1 MQHNS
6 LKALFPQLLGPKSPV
21 YLDSA
26 ATSHK
31 PQSVIE
37 RVNQYYANENA
48 NVHRSSH
55 RLAAQTTAKFEAV
68 RQQVQHFIGAQSHK
82 EIIWTKGATES
93 INLVASCLSAQHLQA
108 GQTLLLSGLEHHAN
122 LVPWQQM
129 AQRFALQIHIMPVD
143 DKGCLLIEQALEL
156 IDSHT
161 ALVAVTHVS
170 NALGNINPIERIIKK
185 AKALGALTLIDGAQA
200 ISHLTVNVQTL
211 DCDFYVF
218 SAHKMYGPTGIGVL
232 YGKQALLESMSP
244 YQYGGEMIQQ
254 VGYFESSFQGLPYK
268 FEAGTPNIAGVLGLG
283 AAVAFIEQYRVLIEQ
298 IESEL
303 YEYLLQQLAQ
313 IEQVQLWGET
323 KSSIALQSITL
334 IGLNIQDL
342 SILLSEQN
350 IAIRTGHH
358 CTMPLMQRLGLA
370 GTLRISLACYNTFA
384 DIDTFIQAL
393 KIAMAQLV
401 PDSVI
406 QDELIVGFTPEPL
419 VIGIILPLAQKIKTA
434 QGWDSVYRQIMLAG
448 KELERLPV
456 HLQVPE
462 NEVNG
467 CESQVWLTCT
477 VNEQQ
482 VYLQGDSPSKIV
494 RGLLAII
501 FEVLEGQKVQS
512 IAVFDMPAYL
522 QQLGLSRHLSPSRGN
537 GLIAVVQK
545 IQQQCEVYLSV
556 SLS

>member
-1 MQHNS
+1 MQNNP
-6 LKALFPQLLGPKSPV
+6 LKALFPQLVGAKPLI

-31 PQSVIE
+31 PLCVIE
-37 RVNQYYANENA
+37 RINQYYSNENA
-48 NVHRSSH
+48 NVHRSNH
-55 RLAAQTTAKFEAV
+55 TLAAQTTAKFETV
-68 RQQVQHFIGAQSHK
+68 RQQVQHFIGAKSDK

-93 INLVASCLSAQHLQA
+93 INLVANCLSTQHLQT
-108 GQTLLLSGLEHHAN
+108 GQKILLSALEHHAN

-143 DKGCLLIEQALEL
+143 DKGCLLIEQALQL
-156 IDSHT
+156 IDSQT

-170 NALGNINPIERIIKK
+170 NTLGNINPIELIIKK
-185 AKALGALTLIDGAQA
+185 AKALGAMTLIDGAQA
-200 ISHLTVNVQTL
+200 ISHLKVDVQAL

-254 VGYFESSFQGLPYK
+254 VGYFDSTFQGLPYK

-283 AAVAFIEQYRVLIEQ
+283 AAVAFIEQHRALIDQ

-303 YEYLLQQLAQ
+303 YAYLLQQLAQ
-313 IEQVQLWGET
+313 IKQVQLWGET

-384 DIDTFIQAL
+384 DIDAFMQAL
-393 KIAMAQLV
+393 KNAMLQLA
-401 PDSVI
+401 PDSAI
-406 QDELIVGFTPEPL
+406 QDESNVVVASELWAIDK
-419 VIGIILPLAQKIKTA
+419 ILPLAQKIKAA
-434 QGWDSVYRQIMLAG
+434 QGWDSVYREIMIAG
-448 KELERLPV
+448 KELNRLPV
-456 HLQVPE
+456 HLQVAE
-462 NEVNG
+462 YEVNG
-467 CESQVWLTCT
+467 CESQVWLSCE
-477 VNEQQ
+477 VKNQHLH
-482 VYLQGDSPSKIV
+482 LQGDSPSKIV

-501 FEVLEGQKVQS
+501 FEVLQGQNVQS
-512 IAVFDMPAYL
+512 IAVFDMAAYL

-537 GLIAVVQK
+537 GLLAVVQFIK
-545 IQQQCEVYLSV
+545 LQCELACAKN
-556 SLS
+556 

>member
-1 MQHNS
+1 MQNNP
-6 LKALFPQLLGPKSPV
+6 LKALFPQLVGAKPLI

-31 PQSVIE
+31 PLCVIE
-37 RVNQYYANENA
+37 RINQYYSNENA
-48 NVHRSSH
+48 NVHRSNH
-55 RLAAQTTAKFEAV
+55 TLAAQTTAKFETV
-68 RQQVQHFIGAQSHK
+68 RQQVQHFIGAKSDK

-93 INLVASCLSAQHLQA
+93 INLVANCLSTQHLQT
-108 GQTLLLSGLEHHAN
+108 GQKILLSALEHHAN

-170 NALGNINPIERIIKK
+170 NTLGNINPIELIIKK
-185 AKALGALTLIDGAQA
+185 AKALGAMTLIDGAQA
-200 ISHLTVNVQTL
+200 ISHLKVDVQAL

-254 VGYFESSFQGLPYK
+254 VGYFDSTFQGLPYK

-283 AAVAFIEQYRVLIEQ
+283 AAVAFIEQHRALIDQ

-303 YEYLLQQLAQ
+303 YAYLLQQLAQ
-313 IEQVQLWGET
+313 IKQVQLWGET

-384 DIDTFIQAL
+384 DIDAFMQAL
-393 KIAMAQLV
+393 KNAMLQLA
-401 PDSVI
+401 PDSAI
-406 QDELIVGFTPEPL
+406 QDESNVVVASELWAIDK
-419 VIGIILPLAQKIKTA
+419 ILPLAQKIKAA
-434 QGWDSVYRQIMLAG
+434 QGWDSVYREIMIAG
-448 KELERLPV
+448 KELNRLPV
-456 HLQVPE
+456 HLQVAE
-462 NEVNG
+462 YEVNG
-467 CESQVWLTCT
+467 CESQVWLSCE
-477 VNEQQ
+477 VKNQHLH
-482 VYLQGDSPSKIV
+482 LQGDSPSKIV

-501 FEVLEGQKVQS
+501 FEVLQGQNVQS
-512 IAVFDMPAYL
+512 IAVFDMAAYL

-537 GLIAVVQK
+537 GLLAVVQFIK
-545 IQQQCEVYLSV
+545 LQCELACAKN
-556 SLS
+556 

>member
-1 MQHNS
+1 MQNNP
-6 LKALFPQLLGPKSPV
+6 LKALFPQLLGAKPLI

-31 PQSVIE
+31 PLSVIE
-37 RVNQYYANENA
+37 RINQYYSNENS

-55 RLAAQTTAKFEAV
+55 TLAAQTTAKFEAV
-68 RQQVQHFIGAQSHK
+68 RQQVQHFIGAQSER

-93 INLVASCLSAQHLQA
+93 INLVANCLSTKHLQT
-108 GQTLLLSGLEHHAN
+108 GQKILLSALEHHAN

-143 DKGCLLIEQALEL
+143 DKGCLLIEQALAL
-156 IDSHT
+156 IDSQT

-170 NALGNINPIERIIKK
+170 NTLGNIHPIELIIKK
-185 AKALGALTLIDGAQA
+185 AKAFGAITLIDGAQA
-200 ISHLTVNVQTL
+200 ISHLKVNVQAL
-211 DCDFYVF
+211 GCDFYVF

-254 VGYFESSFQGLPYK
+254 VGYFDSTFQGLPYK

-283 AAVAFIEQYRVLIEQ
+283 AAVDFIEQHRALIDQ

-303 YEYLLQQLAQ
+303 YQYLLQQLAQ
-313 IEQVQLWGET
+313 IKQVQLWGET

-358 CTMPLMQRLGLA
+358 CTMPLMQRLGLE

-384 DIDTFIQAL
+384 DIDAFMQAL
-393 KIAMAQLV
+393 KYAVLQLAPDNVILEESNVVV
-401 PDSVI
+401 PSELWVI
-406 QDELIVGFTPEPL
+406 DKT
-419 VIGIILPLAQKIKTA
+419 LPLAQKIKTA
-434 QGWDSVYRQIMLAG
+434 QGWDSVYREIMIAG
-448 KELERLPV
+448 KKLIRLPV
-456 HLQVPE
+456 HLQVTE
-462 NEVNG
+462 YEVNG
-467 CESQVWLTCT
+467 CESQVWLSCE
-477 VNEQQ
+477 VKEQQ

-501 FEVLEGQKVQS
+501 FEVLQGQNVQS
-512 IAVFDMPAYL
+512 IAVFDMAAYL

-537 GLIAVVQK
+537 GLLAVVQF
-545 IQQQCEVYLSV
+545 IQRQCKLAGAKN
-556 SLS
+556 

>member
-1 MQHNS
+1 MQNNP
-6 LKALFPQLLGPKSPV
+6 LKALFPQLVGAKPLI

-31 PQSVIE
+31 PLCVIE
-37 RVNQYYANENA
+37 RINQYYSNENA
-48 NVHRSSH
+48 NVHRSNH
-55 RLAAQTTAKFEAV
+55 TLAAQTTAKFETV
-68 RQQVQHFIGAQSHK
+68 RQQVQHFIGAKSDK

-93 INLVASCLSAQHLQA
+93 INLVANCLSTQHLQT
-108 GQTLLLSGLEHHAN
+108 GQKILLSALEHHAN

-156 IDSHT
+156 IDNHT

-170 NALGNINPIERIIKK
+170 NTLGNINPIELIIKK
-185 AKALGALTLIDGAQA
+185 AKALGAMTLIDGAQA
-200 ISHLTVNVQTL
+200 ISHLKVDVQAL

-254 VGYFESSFQGLPYK
+254 VGYFDSTFQGLPYK

-283 AAVAFIEQYRVLIEQ
+283 AAVAFIEQHRALIDQ

-313 IEQVQLWGET
+313 IKQVQLWGET

-384 DIDTFIQAL
+384 DIEAFMQAL
-393 KIAMAQLV
+393 KNAVLQLA
-401 PDSVI
+401 PDSAI
-406 QDELIVGFTPEPL
+406 QDESNVVVASELWAIDK
-419 VIGIILPLAQKIKTA
+419 ILPLAQKIKAA
-434 QGWDSVYRQIMLAG
+434 QGWDSVYREIMIAG
-448 KELERLPV
+448 KELNRLPV
-456 HLQVPE
+456 HLQVAE
-462 NEVNG
+462 YEVNG
-467 CESQVWLTCT
+467 CESQVWLSCE
-477 VNEQQ
+477 VKNQHLH
-482 VYLQGDSPSKIV
+482 LQGDSPSKIV

-501 FEVLEGQKVQS
+501 FEVLQGQNVQS
-512 IAVFDMPAYL
+512 IAVFDMAAYL

-537 GLIAVVQK
+537 GLLAVVQFIK
-545 IQQQCEVYLSV
+545 LQCELACAKN
-556 SLS
+556 

>member
-1 MQHNS
+1 MQNNP
-6 LKALFPQLLGPKSPV
+6 LKALFPQLLGARPMI

-31 PQSVIE
+31 PLSVIE
-37 RVNQYYANENA
+37 RINQYYSNENA

-55 RLAAQTTAKFEAV
+55 TLAAETTAKFEAV
-68 RQQVQHFIGAQSHK
+68 RQQVQHFIGAQSDK

-93 INLVASCLSAQHLQA
+93 INLVANCLSTQHLQT
-108 GQTLLLSGLEHHAN
+108 GQKILLSALEHHAN

-170 NALGNINPIERIIKK
+170 NTLGNINPIELIIKK
-185 AKALGALTLIDGAQA
+185 AKALGAMTLIDGAQA
-200 ISHLTVNVQTL
+200 ISHLKVNVQAL

-254 VGYFESSFQGLPYK
+254 VGYFDSTFQGLPYK

-283 AAVAFIEQYRVLIEQ
+283 AAVAFIEQHRALIDK

-303 YEYLLQQLAQ
+303 YEYLLQQLTQ
-313 IEQVQLWGET
+313 IKRVQLWGET
-323 KSSIALQSITL
+323 KTSIALQSITL

-358 CTMPLMQRLGLA
+358 CTMPLMQRLGVA

-384 DIDTFIQAL
+384 DIDAFMQAL
-393 KIAMAQLV
+393 KNAVLQLA
-401 PDSVI
+401 PDSAI
-406 QDELIVGFTPEPL
+406 QDESNVVVASDILAIVN
-419 VIGIILPLAQKIKTA
+419 ILPVAQKIKAA
-434 QGWDSVYRQIMLAG
+434 QGWDSVYREIMMAG
-448 KELERLPV
+448 KELNRLPV
-456 HLQVPE
+456 HLQVAE
-462 NEVNG
+462 YEVNG
-467 CESQVWLTCT
+467 CESQVWLSCE
-477 VNEQQ
+477 VKEQQ
-482 VYLQGDSPSKIV
+482 VHLQGDSPSKIV

-501 FEVLEGQKVQS
+501 FEVLEGRNVQS
-512 IAVFDMPAYL
+512 IAVFDMAAYL

-537 GLIAVVQK
+537 GLFAVVHF
-545 IQQQCEVYLSV
+545 IQLQCELACAIN
-556 SLS
+556 

>member
-1 MQHNS
+1 MQNNP
-6 LKALFPQLLGPKSPV
+6 LKALFPQLVGARPLI

-31 PQSVIE
+31 PLSVIE
-37 RVNQYYANENA
+37 RTNQYYSNENA

-55 RLAAQTTAKFEAV
+55 TLAAQTTAKFEAV
-68 RQQVQHFIGAQSHK
+68 RQQVQHFIGAKSDR

-93 INLVASCLSAQHLQA
+93 INLVANCLSTQHLQT
-108 GQTLLLSGLEHHAN
+108 GQKILLSALEHHAN

-143 DKGCLLIEQALEL
+143 DKGCLLIEQALQL
-156 IDSHT
+156 IDSQT

-170 NALGNINPIERIIKK
+170 NTLGNINPIELIIKK
-185 AKALGALTLIDGAQA
+185 AKALGAMTLIDGAQA
-200 ISHLTVNVQTL
+200 ISHLKVDVQAL

-232 YGKQALLESMSP
+232 YGKQVLLESMSP

-254 VGYFESSFQGLPYK
+254 VGYFDSTFQGLPYK

-283 AAVAFIEQYRVLIEQ
+283 AAVAFIEQHRALIDQ

-303 YEYLLQQLAQ
+303 YAYLLQQLAQ
-313 IEQVQLWGET
+313 IKQVQLWGET
-323 KSSIALQSITL
+323 KNSIALQSITL

-384 DIDTFIQAL
+384 DIDAFMQAL
-393 KIAMAQLV
+393 KNAVLQLA
-401 PDSVI
+401 PDSAI
-406 QDELIVGFTPEPL
+406 QDESNEVVASELWTIDK
-419 VIGIILPLAQKIKTA
+419 ILPLAQKIKAA
-434 QGWDSVYRQIMLAG
+434 QGWDSVYREIMMAG
-448 KELERLPV
+448 KELNRLPV
-456 HLQVPE
+456 HLQVAE
-462 NEVNG
+462 YEVNG
-467 CESQVWLTCT
+467 CESQVWLSCE
-477 VNEQQ
+477 VKEQHLH
-482 VYLQGDSPSKIV
+482 LQGDSPSKIV

-501 FEVLEGQKVQS
+501 FEVLQGQKVES
-512 IAVFDMPAYL
+512 IAVFDMAAYL
-522 QQLGLSRHLSPSRGN
+522 QQLGLSRHLSSSRGN
-537 GLIAVVQK
+537 GLLAVVQFIK
-545 IQQQCEVYLSV
+545 LQCELACAKN
-556 SLS
+556 

>member
-1 MQHNS
+1 MQNNP
-6 LKALFPQLLGPKSPV
+6 LKALFPQLVGARPLI

-31 PQSVIE
+31 PLSVIE
-37 RVNQYYANENA
+37 RTNQYYSDENA

-55 RLAAQTTAKFEAV
+55 TLAAQTTAKFEAV
-68 RQQVQHFIGAQSHK
+68 RQQVQHFIGAKSDR

-93 INLVASCLSAQHLQA
+93 INLVANCLSTQHLQT
-108 GQTLLLSGLEHHAN
+108 GQKILLSALEHHAN

-143 DKGCLLIEQALEL
+143 DKGCLLIEQALQL
-156 IDSHT
+156 IDSQT

-170 NALGNINPIERIIKK
+170 NTLGNINPIELIIKK
-185 AKALGALTLIDGAQA
+185 AKALGAMTLIDGAQA
-200 ISHLTVNVQTL
+200 ISHLKVDVQAL

-232 YGKQALLESMSP
+232 YGKQVLLESMSP

-254 VGYFESSFQGLPYK
+254 VGYFDSTFQGLPYK

-283 AAVAFIEQYRVLIEQ
+283 AAVAFIEQHRALIDQ

-303 YEYLLQQLAQ
+303 YAYLLQQLAQ
-313 IEQVQLWGET
+313 IKQVQLWGET
-323 KSSIALQSITL
+323 KNSIALQSITL

-384 DIDTFIQAL
+384 DIDAFMQAL
-393 KIAMAQLV
+393 KNAVLQLA
-401 PDSVI
+401 PDSAI
-406 QDELIVGFTPEPL
+406 QDESNEVVASELWTIDK
-419 VIGIILPLAQKIKTA
+419 ILPLAQKIKAA
-434 QGWDSVYRQIMLAG
+434 QGWDSVYREIMMAG
-448 KELERLPV
+448 KELNRLPV
-456 HLQVPE
+456 HLQVAE
-462 NEVNG
+462 YEVNG
-467 CESQVWLTCT
+467 CESQVWLSCE
-477 VNEQQ
+477 VKEQHLH
-482 VYLQGDSPSKIV
+482 LQGDSPSKIV

-501 FEVLEGQKVQS
+501 FEVLQGQKVES
-512 IAVFDMPAYL
+512 IAVFDMAAYL
-522 QQLGLSRHLSPSRGN
+522 QQLGLSRHLSSSRGN
-537 GLIAVVQK
+537 GLLAVVQFIK
-545 IQQQCEVYLSV
+545 LQCELACAKN
-556 SLS
+556 